1 MKKMLEKFGNSALSK
16 ADMKSI
22 KGGCG
27 YRCSGDSW
35 QYGVSKA
42 SAQDNANACTSW
54 GLSGYWCC
62 QSC

>member
-1 MKKMLEKFGNSALSK
+1 MLTKFEEFQLPK
-16 ADMKSI
+16 EVMRTVT
-22 KGGCG
+22 GGCG

-35 QYGVSKA
+35 QYGVSKD

-62 QSC
+62 QHC